1 MVPIRIE
8 LERSGGFAGVS
19 LHASVDTS
27 TLPPDEARE
36 IARLVDQV
44 DFADLARRRPRPARG
59 ADRFQYDLTVQQGA
73 ARHQLSLPES
83 AVPAELKPLLDRL
96 IVRAKGG

>member
-8 LERSGGFAGVS
+8 LERSGGFAGIS
-19 LHASVDTS
+19 LRTSIDTN

-36 IARLVDQV
+36 IARLVDRI
-44 DFADLARRRPRPARG
+44 DFARLVRRAPRPARG

-73 ARHQLSLPES
+73 ARHHLSVPEG
-83 AVPAELKPLLDRL
+83 AVPTELKPLLERL
-96 IVRAKGG
+96 VARAKGG